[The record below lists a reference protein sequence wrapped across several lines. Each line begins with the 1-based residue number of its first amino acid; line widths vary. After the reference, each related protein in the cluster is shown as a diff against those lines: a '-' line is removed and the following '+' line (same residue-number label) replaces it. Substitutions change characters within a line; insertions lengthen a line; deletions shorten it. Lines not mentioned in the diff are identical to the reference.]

1 MKKAIIAMSGGV
13 DSSVAALLIKEK
25 GYQCIGATMKLFHN
39 DDIGKN
45 RANTCCSLDDINDA
59 RQVADTLGMPYYVFN
74 FTDNFKEKVID
85 KFISCYE
92 NGCTPNPCIDC
103 NRYLKFDKLF
113 ERMKEIEYDYVVTG
127 HYAIIEFDVE
137 TKRYILKKA
146 VDKTKDQSYV
156 LYSMTQNQLAHTLF
170 PLGNLNKEQTREI
183 AENHGFINARKH
195 DSQDLCFVPDGKYI
209 DFIKKYTKKEYP
221 NGNFIDKSGKILGKH
236 NGIIGYT
243 IGQRKGL
250 NIQSQCPLYVTDILT
265 DTNEIVLGSNE
276 DLFSSVLYAKD
287 FNWILWDTPP
297 SSFRA
302 KAKIRYRQQ
311 EQNATVYVL
320 ENGYI
325 KIEFDEP
332 QRAVTKGQ
340 AVVLYDGDIVI
351 GGGEICKTAV
361 H

>member
-39 DDIGKN
+39 DDIGKS

-113 ERMKEIEYDYVVTG
+113 ERMKEIGYDYVVTG
-127 HYAIIEFDVE
+127 HYAEIEFDKE
-137 TKRYILKKA
+137 TNRYILKKA
-146 VDKTKDQSYV
+146 FDKTKDQSYV

-183 AENHGFINARKH
+183 AGNHGFINARKH

-236 NGIIGYT
+236 NGIMGYT

-351 GGGEICKTAV
+351 GGGEICKMAV
-361 H
+361 N